1 MKKGNR
7 AGSAPLNR
15 AATKSTYCSS
25 TRAIRFLTM
34 AHASSVLCGVLV
46 MIVVQSEPDSSSKSH
61 RCSGSEA
68 SSGSLVTRR
77 ASSAR
82 SIRAATVHGKRSGR
96 IVIGHDAPS
105 PTPSYSMRSCARTF
119 RPDTQRRRPRAT
131 TAPATRPPL
140 SVKVLTHRVH
150 YWLLRARALRTSV
163 HPLWV
168 LSRPSVA
175 QGDTSVFHQQKTR
188 HHTKQR
194 EKYQFLQSRRYS
206 RRTADVQFLNPPFRL
221 APISARSRGIAAL
234 TDLQSVQH
242 QRLY

>member
-1 MKKGNR
+1 
-7 AGSAPLNR
+7 
-15 AATKSTYCSS
+15 
-25 TRAIRFLTM
+25 
-34 AHASSVLCGVLV
+34 
-46 MIVVQSEPDSSSKSH
+46 MIAVQSEPDSSNTSH
-61 RCSGSEA
+61 RCSDSEA
-68 SSGSLVTRR
+68 SNGSLVTRR

-82 SIRAATVHGKRSGR
+82 SILAATLTPTAHGKRSGR
-96 IVIGHDAPS
+96 IAIGHDAPS
-105 PTPSYSMRSCARTF
+105 PIPSYSVRSCARTF

-131 TAPATRPPL
+131 TAPAARPPL
-140 SVKVLTHRVH
+140 LVKILTHRVH

-175 QGDTSVFHQQKTR
+175 QGDTSVLHQQKTR
-188 HHTKQR
+188 HHTKQH
-194 EKYQFLQSRRYS
+194 EQYQFLQSRRYS

>member
-1 MKKGNR
+1 
-7 AGSAPLNR
+7 
-15 AATKSTYCSS
+15 
-25 TRAIRFLTM
+25 M

-46 MIVVQSEPDSSSKSH
+46 MIAVAIRARQLQYMPQMFRLGSVERFARNSASFVCSIHPRGDSHADGARQTIRSH
-61 RCSGSEA
+61 RY
-68 SSGSLVTRR
+68 RD
-77 ASSAR
+77 
-82 SIRAATVHGKRSGR
+82 
-96 IVIGHDAPS
+96 DAPS

-119 RPDTQRRRPRAT
+119 RPDTQRRRPQAT

-175 QGDTSVFHQQKTR
+175 QGDTSVLHQQKTR

-206 RRTADVQFLNPPFRL
+206 RRTADVQFLNPPLRL